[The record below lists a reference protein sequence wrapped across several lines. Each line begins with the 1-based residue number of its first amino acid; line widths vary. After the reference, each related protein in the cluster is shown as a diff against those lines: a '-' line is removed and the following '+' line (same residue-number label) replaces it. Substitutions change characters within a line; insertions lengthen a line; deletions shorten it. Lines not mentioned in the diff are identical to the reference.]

1 MCLEKE
7 LFSLWNLSQFCN
19 CSVMLCFLIG
29 SVSRHDFLFHRELGA
44 LKEASGKIL
53 QQFSHVNMVKWSRNN
68 RSSRPEVF
76 CKIYVVRN
84 FTKFARKHLCQSHRC
99 FPVNFAKFLTAP
111 FFTETTPVAV
121 SEWTLLMKTDI
132 QYTQGPITISSFQ
145 RFRGVFLSFLQKFLP
160 ADIFKQYRLSE
171 SNLIKNK
178 RRTVKK
184 HKEQWEN
191 QRTCINCVT
200 TEKVIFEEVL

>member
-1 MCLEKE
+1 MT
-7 LFSLWNLSQFCN
+7 FSSTENWEHWRRPVGRYYNNFLTLTWWNDHEIIEAVVRR
-19 CSVMLCFLIG
+19 CSVKYMLLEISQNSLENTC
-29 SVSRHDFLFHRELGA
+29 
-44 LKEASGKIL
+44 
-53 QQFSHVNMVKWSRNN
+53 
-68 RSSRPEVF
+68 
-76 CKIYVVRN
+76 
-84 FTKFARKHLCQSHRC
+84 ARVWHRC

-145 RFRGVFLSFLQKFLP
+145 RFRGVFLSFFQKFLP

-191 QRTCINCVT
+191 QRACINCVT